1 MSLKFCSLASGSS
14 GNCQWIS
21 SEKTAILLDA
31 GLSGKYIQTAMSS
44 ISEDLEKV
52 QGILV
57 THEHID
63 HMKCIGVMMRRYGLR
78 LYANEATFE
87 AIMPKLG
94 KFDPAQVT
102 IFENDKPFEIG
113 DLLVK
118 PFSISHDAV
127 DPVAY
132 SFSHGSRKISV
143 ATDLGTVDQR
153 ILGELLSSDL
163 LMIEANHDV
172 EMLKVGPYPYHLK
185 RRILSEIGH
194 LSNDHAGE
202 IALEVLREG
211 KLQSILL
218 GHISKEN
225 NHPELAYETVKACLE
240 ADGVE
245 IGLDVQLDMT
255 YRDRVS
261 KLYHMR

>member
-14 GNCQWIS
+14 GNCQWIA
-21 SEKTAILLDA
+21 SERTGLLLDA
-31 GLSGKYIQTAMSS
+31 GLSGKYIQTAMGSL
-44 ISEDLEKV
+44 SEPIDQVKGLL
-52 QGILV
+52 I
-57 THEHID
+57 THEHTD
-63 HMKCIGVMMRRYGLR
+63 HVKCAGVMMRRYGLQ
-78 LYANEATFE
+78 LYANSATFE
-87 AIMPKLG
+87 AIESKLG
-94 KFDPAQVT
+94 KFDPSQVT
-102 IFENDKPFEIG
+102 LFDNDQPFEIG
-113 DLLVK
+113 DILVK
-118 PFSISHDAV
+118 PISISHDAV

-132 SFSHGSRKISV
+132 SFTSGKHKISV
-143 ATDLGTVDQR
+143 ATDLGTVTER
-153 ILGELLSSDL
+153 IMADLLDSDL

-185 RRILSEIGH
+185 RRILSDIGH

-202 IALEVLREG
+202 VALEVLRAG
-211 KLQSILL
+211 RLHSILL

-240 ADGVE
+240 GSGVE

-261 KLYHMR
+261 RLYHMK

>member
-14 GNCQWIS
+14 GNCQLIAT
-21 SEKTAILLDA
+21 ERTGLLLDA
-31 GLSGKYIQTAMSS
+31 GLSGKYIQAAMASL
-44 ISEDLEKV
+44 SEPMDQLK
-52 QGILV
+52 GLLI
-57 THEHID
+57 THEHTD
-63 HMKCIGVMMRRYGLR
+63 HVKCVGVMMRRYGLQ
-78 LYANEATFE
+78 LYANAATFE
-87 AIMPKLG
+87 AIEPKLG

-102 IFENDKPFEIG
+102 IFENDRAFEIG
-113 DLLVK
+113 DIYVK
-118 PFSISHDAV
+118 PISITHDAV

-132 SFSHGSRKISV
+132 SFTDGKNKVSV
-143 ATDLGTVDQR
+143 ATDLGTVSES
-153 ILGELLSSDL
+153 ILAELFDSNL

-185 RRILSEIGH
+185 RRILSDIGH

-202 IALEVLREG
+202 VALEVLRSG
-211 KLQSILL
+211 QLHSILL

-240 ADGVE
+240 GSGVE

-261 KLYHMR
+261 RLYQMK

>member
-31 GLSGKYIQTAMSS
+31 GLSGKYIQAAMAS

-78 LYANEATFE
+78 LYANGATFE
-87 AIMPKLG
+87 AIAPKLG
-94 KFDPAQVT
+94 KFDPAQVSL
-102 IFENDKPFEIG
+102 FENDQAFEIG

-132 SFSHGSRKISV
+132 SFSHGNRKISV

-202 IALEVLREG
+202 IALEVLRAG

-261 KLYHMR
+261 RLYHMR

>member
-21 SEKTAILLDA
+21 SEKTGILLDA
-31 GLSGKYIQTAMSS
+31 GLSGKYIQAAMDS
-44 ISEDLEKV
+44 ISEDMAKI

-63 HMKCIGVMMRRYGLR
+63 HMKCIGVMMRRYGLK
-78 LYANEATFE
+78 LYANQATFD
-87 AIMPKLG
+87 AIEPKLG
-94 KFDPAQVT
+94 KFEAQQIV
-102 IFENDKPFEIG
+102 IFENDKAFEIG
-113 DLLVK
+113 DLEVK
-118 PFSISHDAV
+118 PFSISHDAI

-132 SFSHGSRKISV
+132 SFSHGQRKISV

-153 ILGELLSSDL
+153 ILKELLSSDL

-202 IALEVLREG
+202 VALEVLRAG

-225 NHPELAYETVKACLE
+225 NHPELAYETVKVCLE
-240 ADGVE
+240 AEGVE
-245 IGLDVQLDMT
+245 IGMDVQLDMT

-261 KLYHMR
+261 RLYHMR